1 MSNDTEYLGTK
12 RSHAKERIYQF
23 KVDETKLNVDKIAN
37 VSKMVNNR
45 VSDIDKRLDEF
56 KASVQE
62 SLNEAQ
68 SALAAVR
75 HEMNQKFSEL
85 SGLSEQINTCNSKCD
100 ELLDSLNA
108 IMEVIEDHKNKIE
121 LLGK

>member
-1 MSNDTEYLGTK
+1 MSNAISKQT
-12 RSHAKERIYQF
+12 KERIYQF

-37 VSKMVNNR
+37 VSKMVNTR
-45 VSDIDKRLDEF
+45 VSDIDKRFDEF
-56 KASVQE
+56 KASVQV
-62 SLNEAQ
+62 SLND
-68 SALAAVR
+68 
-75 HEMNQKFSEL
+75 
-85 SGLSEQINTCNSKCD
+85 LSERINTCNCKCD

>member
-1 MSNDTEYLGTK
+1 MSEPSVLATERRNTISK
-12 RSHAKERIYQF
+12 TTKERIYQF

-37 VSKMVNNR
+37 MSKMVNTR
-45 VSDIDKRLDEF
+45 VSDMNKRFDEF
-56 KASVQE
+56 KESVQI
-62 SLNEAQ
+62 SLNE
-68 SALAAVR
+68 LGER
-75 HEMNQKFSEL
+75 
-85 SGLSEQINTCNSKCD
+85 INTCNGKCD

>member
-1 MSNDTEYLGTK
+1 MSNATK
-12 RSHAKERIYQF
+12 NTTKDRIYQF

-37 VSKMVNNR
+37 VSKMVNTR

-56 KASVQE
+56 KISVHASLTDLGE
-62 SLNEAQ
+62 
-68 SALAAVR
+68 R
-75 HEMNQKFSEL
+75 
-85 SGLSEQINTCNSKCD
+85 INACDHKCE
-100 ELLDSLNA
+100 ELLDALNA

>member
-1 MSNDTEYLGTK
+1 MSNTTNKTTK
-12 RSHAKERIYQF
+12 DRIYQF

-56 KASVQE
+56 KASVQV
-62 SLNEAQ
+62 SLNDLGE
-68 SALAAVR
+68 
-75 HEMNQKFSEL
+75 K
-85 SGLSEQINTCNSKCD
+85 INACDHKCE
-100 ELLDSLNA
+100 ELLDALNA

>member
-1 MSNDTEYLGTK
+1 MSNTMKTQSDENRRFNKTT
-12 RSHAKERIYQF
+12 KERIYQF

-37 VSKMVNNR
+37 MSKMVNTR
-45 VSDIDKRLDEF
+45 VSDMNKRFDEF
-56 KASVQE
+56 KESVQI
-62 SLNEAQ
+62 SLNE
-68 SALAAVR
+68 LGER
-75 HEMNQKFSEL
+75 
-85 SGLSEQINTCNSKCD
+85 INTCNGKCD